1 MVDSRKTTIT
11 NSDAKKKRQ
20 RYEQLTET
28 QKKILFK
35 QLVEPHLTII
45 KSLVV
50 KYTDKYQDVEDNNI
64 YALSQLYAYIHTY
77 DQSQPLKTWIYIVVK
92 RACFNRNKK
101 QAQYMSFQ
109 TDIEKCSNETLH
121 QHGTANIVETDFGSL
136 ADNLSDKVY
145 QAMMKVDP
153 HKLSPFLLYAQGL
166 GIREI
171 ARMEWKA
178 GHMDNKSEDL
188 VKSRIYWAKR
198 QLQYYL
204 KEYGITEA
212 SYTSVL
218 RHKYNNSESDWR
230 EV

>member
-1 MVDSRKTTIT
+1 MAGTRKTIT

-20 RYEQLTET
+20 KYEQLSDA
-28 QKKILFK
+28 QKQALFK
-35 QLVEPHLTII
+35 QLIEPHLTII

-64 YALSQLYAYIHTY
+64 YVLSQLYSYIHTY
-77 DQSQPLKTWIYIVVK
+77 NQAQSLKTWIHIVTK
-92 RACFNRNKK
+92 RACFNRNRKRSQYLPI
-101 QAQYMSFQ
+101 QA
-109 TDIEKCSNETLH
+109 DIEMCSNEALH
-121 QHGTANIVETDFGSL
+121 QHGTANIVEAGFGTL

-153 HKLSPFLLYAQGL
+153 YKLSPFLLYVQGI

-171 ARMEWKA
+171 ARMEWKV
-178 GHMDNKSEDL
+178 GHMDKKSEDL
-188 VKSRIYWAKR
+188 VKSRIYWAKK

-212 SYTSVL
+212 SYTSSL
-218 RHKYNNSESDWR
+218 RNQQSDCGIDG
-230 EV
+230 

>member
-1 MVDSRKTTIT
+1 MAGTRKTIT

-20 RYEQLTET
+20 RYEQLSDA
-28 QKKILFK
+28 QKQARFK
-35 QLVEPHLTII
+35 QLIEPHLTII

-64 YALSQLYAYIHTY
+64 YVLSQLYSYIHTY
-77 DQSQPLKTWIYIVVK
+77 NQAQSLKTWIHIVTK
-92 RACFNRNKK
+92 RACFNRNRKRSQYLPL
-101 QAQYMSFQ
+101 QA
-109 TDIEKCSNETLH
+109 DIEMCSNEALH
-121 QHGTANIVETDFGSL
+121 QHGTTNIVEAGFGTL

-145 QAMMKVDP
+145 HAMMKVDP
-153 HKLSPFLLYAQGL
+153 YKLSPFLLYVQGI

-178 GHMDNKSEDL
+178 GHMDKKSEDL
-188 VKSRIYWAKR
+188 VKSRIYWAKK

-212 SYTSVL
+212 SYTSAL
-218 RHKYNNSESDWR
+218 RNQQGDCGIDG
-230 EV
+230 